1 MLSLTAKVIPARVVG
16 EEFSMICARSR
27 ALLRGTKE
35 IQIGLSGCAS
45 KRSYIAETLLE
56 IFIRLPPG
64 EMPIISAPRRPTNLA
79 RSAVFQRYLRS
90 APLPQSPFSS
100 LRAQAISARLPP
112 SEIGRASCRER
123 ECKSVLPG

>member
-64 EMPIISAPRRPTNLA
+64 EMPIISAPGEQTT
-79 RSAVFQRYLRS
+79 
-90 APLPQSPFSS
+90 
-100 LRAQAISARLPP
+100 LRAMPSFNRNFPPPHYHNPRFPRFQQQAFPAGFQPLTSF
-112 SEIGRASCRER
+112 
-123 ECKSVLPG
+123 